1 MKSRICKIFLSI
13 LFYYVLRKHSKEF
26 KYGYEIWSYED
37 FSYKNWYIYTNDQYN
52 LYGVYYK
59 SRRIISNVKKIRKIV
74 EYLKKTNKIGE
85 N

>member
-1 MKSRICKIFLSI
+1 MKSLMSKIFLSM
-13 LFYYVLRKHSKEF
+13 LFYYVLRKHSKDF

-59 SRRIISNVKKIRKIV
+59 SRCIISNVKKIRKIV